1 MSLSEH
7 RFDNQIALL
16 QHHIVALQ
24 QRVKDEPAQAAEVL
38 VEALEDLRTALE
50 ELRVADEE
58 LRQQNEELATARLAV
73 EAERQ
78 RYQELF
84 DFAPDGY
91 LITNAAG
98 IIQEANR
105 AAAAML
111 GVLQHHLVG
120 KPLMVYLDVE
130 EHGAFCAQLHFRLQQ
145 HERVQE
151 WEMRVQ
157 PRQGTPFPVALTVST
172 ICDSQ
177 GTPVGL
183 RWLLHD
189 TTVRKQAEKALQ
201 QAQEAMERRV
211 AERTAALQQ
220 LNTQLQTEIAE
231 HRRTA
236 QKAHQAQQDL
246 HSSREQL
253 RQLATY
259 LQNAQEQE
267 RTYIARE
274 LHDELAQPLTSLKMD
289 LTWLARRAVTAPTAW
304 HEHLSIMST
313 VIDTLGESVRR
324 IGTQLRPNILDNLG
338 LEAAMEWQLKEVCE
352 RASLTY
358 TLQMPAKEMTLG
370 PTRSTA
376 VFRIFQE
383 ALTNVIRHA
392 EASSVTVRLS
402 QHADAWLLDI
412 VDDGKGIT
420 PDELT
425 NYASLGLLGMRER
438 AHLWGGDISI
448 QGKPGIGTT
457 VTIRMPR
464 DPIMAGVTPGI
475 IRVLIADD
483 HATLRAGVKRFLADT
498 ADLVVARE
506 AGTAQ
511 EILEAVAAKACDVLL
526 LDISLPGRDGLDVLK
541 QLKQLDPTLPILMFS
556 VHAEDQ
562 YAVRALK
569 TGAAGY
575 LTKNSEPEVLIT
587 ALRKVAQG
595 GRYISPALAERLAL
609 EVTGDVDKPLH
620 TTLANRE
627 YQVLLMLAGGQAIK
641 EIASA
646 LSLSVKT
653 VSTYRTRILQKL
665 RLKTTAD
672 LIRYALSQQ
681 LVSDQPALLSSS
693 STAL

>member
-1 MSLSEH
+1 MSEH

-24 QRVKDEPAQAAEVL
+24 QRVKDEPAQAAQVL
-38 VEALEDLRTALE
+38 VEALEDLRAALE
-50 ELRVADEE
+50 ELRVADEA
-58 LRQQNEELATARLAV
+58 LHQQNEELASARLAV

-91 LITNAAG
+91 LVTNVAG
-98 IIQEANR
+98 SIQEANR

-120 KPLMVYLDVE
+120 KPLMVFLALE
-130 EHGAFCAQLHFRLQQ
+130 EHEAFCAQLLRLQQ
-145 HERVQE
+145 SEGVQE
-151 WEMRVQ
+151 LEMRVQ
-157 PRQGTPFPVALTVST
+157 PRQGAPFLAALTVAP
-172 ICDSQ
+172 ICDAQ
-177 GTPVGL
+177 GTVVGL

-189 TTVRKQAEKALQ
+189 ITMRKQAQQALQ
-201 QAQEAMERRV
+201 QEQQMLEHRV
-211 AERTAALQQ
+211 AERTAELQQ
-220 LNTQLQTEIAE
+220 LNTQLHTEIAE

-236 QKAHQAQQDL
+236 KKAHQAQQDL

-253 RQLATY
+253 RQLAAY
-259 LQNAQEQE
+259 LQNAQEHE
-267 RTYIARE
+267 RTHIARE

-289 LTWLARRAVTAPTAW
+289 LIWLARRAVTAPTAW
-304 HEHLSIMST
+304 HEHLTTMAT
-313 VIDTLGESVRR
+313 VIDTLGESVHR
-324 IGTQLRPNILDNLG
+324 IGTKLRPNVLDNLG

-352 RASLTY
+352 RAGLTY
-358 TLQMPAKEMTLG
+358 TLQMPAKEVTLG
-370 PTRSTA
+370 LARTTA

-383 ALTNVIRHA
+383 ALTNAIRHA
-392 EASSVTVRLS
+392 EASNVTVRLS
-402 QHADAWLLDI
+402 QHADVWLLTI
-412 VDDGKGIT
+412 IDDGKGIT
-420 PDELT
+420 SDELT

-438 AHLWGGDISI
+438 AHLWGGDVSI
-448 QGKPGIGTT
+448 QGTPSLGTT
-457 VTIRMPR
+457 VTIQIPR
-464 DPIMAGVTPGI
+464 DLVATEVTSGM

-483 HATLRAGVKRFLADT
+483 HATVRAGVKRFLADT

-511 EILEAVAAKACDVLL
+511 EILEAVAAKACDVVL

-541 QLKQLDPTLPILMFS
+541 QLKQLYPSLPILMFS

-575 LTKNSEPEVLIT
+575 LTKNSAPEVLIT

-595 GRYISPALAERLAL
+595 GRYISPALAERLAM
-609 EVTGDVDKPLH
+609 EVTGDADKPLH

-627 YQVLLMLAGGQAIK
+627 YQVLLMLAGGQTIK
-641 EIASA
+641 EIASH

-672 LIRYALSQQ
+672 IIRYALSQQ
-681 LVSDQPALLSSS
+681 LVSDQPAIPSSL